1 MCCNSSQQKSTCL
14 HQVSYIN
21 NPAFWSKKKKITL
34 LEEYLEY
41 LDKQITETKEALGE
55 FKK

>member
-1 MCCNSSQQKSTCL
+1 MCCNSIQQKDIGLCRGN
-14 HQVSYIN
+14 YIN
-21 NPAFWSKKKKITL
+21 IPAFWSKKKKITL

-41 LDKQITETKEALGE
+41 LDKQIIETKEALEE